1 MLSIKNVYK
10 KYQGAD
16 RFAVEDLSLE
26 VKRGEIFGFLG
37 PNGAGKTT
45 TLKMIVGLLLPDRGE
60 ILVGGTD
67 VVKDPLGAK
76 KKIGFVPDNP
86 DLYQR
91 LTGIEYLNLIGDV
104 FEVDSRTRKERIN
117 HYLAMF
123 GLTDSARDLIQ
134 SYSHGMQQK
143 LALTAALLHMPEL
156 FVLDEPMVGLDPK
169 SSHLFKEIMREHVDR
184 GNTVLFS
191 THILET
197 AERVCDRVG
206 IIHHGKLIAC
216 GTMDE
221 LRAQAGREGDTLEKV
236 FLELTEEGE
245 DGEV

>member
-10 KYQGAD
+10 KYLGAD
-16 RFAVEDLSLE
+16 RSAVEDLSLE

-60 ILVGGTD
+60 ILVDGTD

-104 FEVDSRTRKERIN
+104 FEVDSRTLKERIN

-123 GLTDSARDLIQ
+123 GLTDSSRDLIQ

>member
-1 MLSIKNVYK
+1 MAALERSNVMLSIKNVYK

-60 ILVGGTD
+60 ILVDGTD

-104 FEVDSRTRKERIN
+104 FEVALSRTIPIFTK
-117 HYLAMF
+117 
-123 GLTDSARDLIQ
+123 G
-134 SYSHGMQQK
+134 
-143 LALTAALLHMPEL
+143 
-156 FVLDEPMVGLDPK
+156 
-169 SSHLFKEIMREHVDR
+169 
-184 GNTVLFS
+184 
-191 THILET
+191 
-197 AERVCDRVG
+197 
-206 IIHHGKLIAC
+206 
-216 GTMDE
+216 
-221 LRAQAGREGDTLEKV
+221 
-236 FLELTEEGE
+236 
-245 DGEV
+245 

>member
-60 ILVGGTD
+60 ILVDGTD

-104 FEVDSRTRKERIN
+104 
-117 HYLAMF
+117 
-123 GLTDSARDLIQ
+123 
-134 SYSHGMQQK
+134 
-143 LALTAALLHMPEL
+143 
-156 FVLDEPMVGLDPK
+156 
-169 SSHLFKEIMREHVDR
+169 
-184 GNTVLFS
+184 
-191 THILET
+191 
-197 AERVCDRVG
+197 
-206 IIHHGKLIAC
+206 
-216 GTMDE
+216 
-221 LRAQAGREGDTLEKV
+221 
-236 FLELTEEGE
+236 
-245 DGEV
+245 